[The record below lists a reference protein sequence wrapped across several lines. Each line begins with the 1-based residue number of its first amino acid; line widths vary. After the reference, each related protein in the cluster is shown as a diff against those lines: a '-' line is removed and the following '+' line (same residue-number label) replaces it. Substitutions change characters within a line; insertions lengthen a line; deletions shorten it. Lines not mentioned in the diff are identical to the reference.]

1 MRRFGNFVAGAFF
14 GALIGSAVG
23 ILLAPRSGDEL
34 RKTAIDRVVALR
46 DEIRQA
52 YETRRSQ
59 LEAEL
64 EALRASK

>member
-14 GALIGSAVG
+14 GALIGAAVG

-64 EALRASK
+64 DALRAAK